1 MTTSHARGIKQ
12 EVLNDTSVAD
22 YLLTY
27 PDFFERNSQLL
38 DQVASAACSRRAA
51 TVSLVER
58 QVEVLRERNQAL
70 ERKLKELVDVARAND
85 ALADRIHRLSQRLIR
100 TRTLAESISAIE
112 TSLREDFD
120 AMNSVLVLFLEE
132 ARALEPEMGRF
143 LRVANPADADI
154 RTFDSLLSSGKPR
167 CGQVR
172 DAQRDYLFGKDSVEI
187 GSVALTPLGQKGAL
201 GILAIG
207 ASDAERFHPGM
218 STEFLSAHRRTR
230 DLRADA
236 LSERNIRQVL
246 AWKRASASGS
256 SDSLSHLTYER
267 RMSAP
272 YHRRLPPRPGALARI
287 LRGPQGAA
295 LVGVEQFSGARLC
308 RRGARRRHCAA
319 QHPAAPVGRALV
331 LRIPDAR
338 GSLRKNNPAHEVRA
352 PKTKKRLPATLDAD
366 QMAPA
371 ARFSRRRFA
380 VGARQGHDGI
390 VLLVG
395 PALERTGGA

>member
-12 EVLNDTSVAD
+12 DVLTDTSVAD

-38 DQVASAACSRRAA
+38 TKLRLPHVRDVAA

-58 QVEVLRERNQAL
+58 QVEVLRERNQSL

-100 TRTLAESISAIE
+100 TRTLADSISAIE

-132 ARALEPEMGRF
+132 ARTLEPGIGRF
-143 LRVANPADADI
+143 LRVANPGDEDM

-172 DAQRDYLFGKDSVEI
+172 DAQRDYLFGAESVAI

-218 STEFLSAHRRTR
+218 STEFL
-230 DLRADA
+230 
-236 LSERNIRQVL
+236 
-246 AWKRASASGS
+246 
-256 SDSLSHLTYER
+256 
-267 RMSAP
+267 
-272 YHRRLPPRPGALARI
+272 
-287 LRGPQGAA
+287 
-295 LVGVEQFSGARLC
+295 
-308 RRGARRRHCAA
+308 
-319 QHPAAPVGRALV
+319 
-331 LRIPDAR
+331 LRI
-338 GSLRKNNPAHEVRA
+338 GE
-352 PKTKKRLPATLDAD
+352 
-366 QMAPA
+366 
-371 ARFSRRRFA
+371 
-380 VGARQGHDGI
+380 
-390 VLLVG
+390 LVTY
-395 PALERTGGA
+395 ALMR